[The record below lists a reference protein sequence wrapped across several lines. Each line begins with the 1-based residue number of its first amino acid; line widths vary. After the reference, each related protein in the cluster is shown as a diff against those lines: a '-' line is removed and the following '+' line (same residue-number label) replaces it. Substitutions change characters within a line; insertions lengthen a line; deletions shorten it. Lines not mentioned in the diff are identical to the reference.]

1 MPKGGGKGGGGGSG
15 KKAPLAPAFRASQYG
30 DLEALS
36 EALDGD
42 AAALESRNADGWTP
56 LIAAAF
62 HGQLAALE
70 LLLGRGADA
79 GAACRDGDTPMH
91 YASAQGHADVLR
103 RLALCERASFTSA
116 DADGETPEDVA
127 SSGKI
132 RKLLQQLAA
141 DREAGR
147 GRGGGAGTGAG
158 VGVEEEDDDDD
169 DDDDDEDDDDDGD
182 DGDDGDVDGGAGGAA
197 GGGGA
202 SASSATAR

>member
-1 MPKGGGKGGGGGSG
+1 MPKGGGKGGGGGG

-147 GRGGGAGTGAG
+147 GGGAGAGAGAG
-158 VGVEEEDDDDD
+158 VEEGDDDDD
-169 DDDDDEDDDDDGD
+169 DDDDDGVDGD
-182 DGDDGDVDGGAGGAA
+182 DGDDGDVEGGDGGAGGAA

-202 SASSATAR
+202 SASSAAAR